1 MRILLYIVILLGLTI
16 APVKPLDL
24 AKLEPVQT
32 VSVSYEQNQM
42 ILQTDTGSKGV
53 GETVEAAIADLKKGT
68 PGVIYLDT
76 AQYLL
81 LTKEA
86 IPYMLGIEN
95 HLRDSVRV
103 CLWDG
108 KGSLKIADK
117 YLSVRN
123 DLPLLKS
130 LITKGKINFEKS

>member
-1 MRILLYIVILLGLTI
+1 MRTLLSIVILLALTA
-16 APVKPLDL
+16 APVKPLEL

-32 VSVSYEQNQM
+32 VSVDYAQNQI

-53 GETVEAAIADLKKGT
+53 GDTIEAAIDNLKKGT

-81 LTKEA
+81 LTKDS
-86 IPYMLGIEN
+86 IPYILGIEN
-95 HLRDSVRV
+95 HLRNSVRL

-108 KGSLKIADK
+108 KGSLEMADK
-117 YLSVRN
+117 YLSVKN

-130 LITKGKINFEKS
+130 LITNGKINFEKS

>member
-1 MRILLYIVILLGLTI
+1 MRTLLYIVILLSLTA
-16 APVKPLDL
+16 APVKPLEL

-32 VSVSYEQNQM
+32 VSVDCAQNQI

-53 GETVEAAIADLKKGT
+53 GDTVEAAIDDLEEGT

-81 LTKEA
+81 ITKDA
-86 IPYMLGIEN
+86 IPYILGIEN
-95 HLRDSVRV
+95 YLRNSVRI

-108 KGSLKIADK
+108 KGSLKMADK

-123 DLPLLKS
+123 DLPRLKS
-130 LITKGKINFEKS
+130 LISNGKINFEKS